1 MALVLPVTTTG
12 YVINIIYRKKVVLQL
27 NRAVHIWAFNRTTPS
42 SLTSSEKEGPVY
54 PKKAD

>member
-1 MALVLPVTTTG
+1 MALVLPVTATG

-27 NRAVHIWAFNRTTPS
+27 NRAVHIWAFNRT
-42 SLTSSEKEGPVY
+42 SLTSSEKERPVY